1 MGNLRLPLIQQQQQQ
16 HQQSSLSPKFY
27 GLLIDPQQISK
38 GRPYVFLSTIL
49 FYSILF
55 EVILTSLLDMSFSYH

>member
-1 MGNLRLPLIQQQQQQ
+1 MGNLRLPLIQQQQQQQQ

-49 FYSILF
+49 FYSIRSHTYF
-55 EVILTSLLDMSFSYH
+55 LT

>member
-1 MGNLRLPLIQQQQQQ
+1 MGNLRLPLIQQQQQQQ

-49 FYSILF
+49 FYSIRSHTYF
-55 EVILTSLLDMSFSYH
+55 LT